1 MAVVLVDYG
10 AGNLRS
16 AAKALEAA
24 GAAQVR
30 VSADPAELAAAERIV
45 LPGVGA
51 FGACAS
57 ALRAVPGLEDALNE
71 AVLVRRVPF
80 LGICV
85 GMQLMADEGHEF
97 GVHKGL
103 GWVRGAVK
111 RMAPTDAQGH
121 SLKIPQ
127 IGWNEVLPN
136 GNGLVAKGYAYFVH
150 SYAVEDAEPG
160 DIAATCDYGAP
171 VVAAVQRDNMFGV
184 QFHPEKSQGYG
195 LDLLARWLAWRP

>member
-1 MAVVLVDYG
+1 MAVVVIDYG

-24 GAAQVR
+24 GAAGVH
-30 VSADPAELAAAERIV
+30 VSADPAELAAADRIV

-57 ALRAVPGLEDALNE
+57 ALRAIPGLEASLNQ
-71 AVLVRRVPF
+71 AVMTRGVPF

-103 GWVRGAVK
+103 GWVRGTVK
-111 RMAPTDAQGH
+111 RMAPRDSAGH

-127 IGWNEVLPN
+127 IGWNEVQPQ
-136 GNGLVAKGYAYFVH
+136 GATLVANGYGYFVH
-150 SYAVEDAEPG
+150 SYAIEAAEPG

-171 VVAAVQRDNMFGV
+171 VVAAIQHDNMLGV

-195 LDLLARWLAWRP
+195 LELLARWLAWRP